1 MEKKYQVFV
10 SSTYLD
16 LIEERR
22 KVMEVLLNRN
32 CIPVGMEFFPSANE
46 ELLPMIKRFI
56 DECDYYILIVAN
68 RYGEI
73 DKQEGK
79 SYTQIEYEYAR
90 KKGIPIAIF
99 ICNDKN
105 KDSRG
110 ESKEKQSKL
119 DTFKKQLKN
128 YSYKEWS
135 TPDNLAAN
143 VCLSLGYLIK
153 NHPRSGWVNTN
164 AISSDEANREILTLR
179 KENSQLKKQL
189 AFLSSSVPQG
199 TENFQQGED
208 KFSIRY
214 KAFNPIE
221 EEYYD
226 AIPIY
231 HEERTWNEIFACVS
245 TILLNPA
252 DKDTIKEKLENG
264 LLSEYNEIIEED
276 FQTIIIQLMALKL
289 INVVPVTN
297 IIQPTYWMLTAYGR
311 AEMVRL
317 KAIKRITK
325 GEIQ

>member
-16 LIEERR
+16 LQEERR
-22 KVMEVLLNRN
+22 KVMEVLLNRD

-46 ELLPMIKRFI
+46 ELLPMIERFI

-73 DKQEGK
+73 DKQKEI
-79 SYTQIEYEYAR
+79 SYTQIEYECAR

-105 KDSRG
+105 KDSRE
-110 ESKEKQSKL
+110 ESEEKRSKL
-119 DTFKKQLKN
+119 EAFKKQLKN
-128 YSYKEWS
+128 YSYREWS

-143 VCLSLGYLIK
+143 VCLSLGHLIK
-153 NHPRSGWVNTN
+153 NYPRPGWVKANT
-164 AISSDEANREILTLR
+164 ISSDEANREILTLR

-199 TENFQQGED
+199 TEIFQQGED

-214 KAFNPIE
+214 KAFNPME

-226 AIPIY
+226 AIY
-231 HEERTWNEIFACVS
+231 REEKTWNEIFACVS
-245 TILLNPA
+245 TLLLNPV
-252 DKDTIKEKLENG
+252 DRDTIKEKLEKD

-317 KAIKRITK
+317 KAIKK
-325 GEIQ
+325 AFSSKSNV

>member
-16 LIEERR
+16 LKEERR
-22 KVMEVLLNRN
+22 KVMEVLLNRD

-46 ELLPMIKRFI
+46 ELVPMIERFI

-73 DKQEGK
+73 DKQKGI
-79 SYTQIEYEYAR
+79 SYTQIEYECAR

-105 KDSRG
+105 KDSRE
-110 ESKEKQSKL
+110 ESEEKQSKL
-119 DTFKKQLKN
+119 EAFKKQLKS

-143 VCLSLGYLIK
+143 VCLSLGHLIK
-153 NHPRSGWVNTN
+153 NHPRPGWVKVNT
-164 AISSDEANREILTLR
+164 ISSDEANREILTLR
-179 KENSQLKKQL
+179 KENNKLKKQL
-189 AFLSSSVPQG
+189 DFLSSSVPQG

-214 KAFNPIE
+214 KAFNPME
-221 EEYYD
+221 EEYDD
-226 AIPIY
+226 AIC
-231 HEERTWNEIFACVS
+231 HEEKTWNEIFACVS
-245 TILLNPA
+245 TLLLNLA
-252 DKDTIKEKLENG
+252 DRDTIKEKLEKD
-264 LLSEYNEIIEED
+264 LLSEYDEIIEED

-289 INVVPVTN
+289 INVVPVAN
-297 IIQPTYWMLTAYGR
+297 IIQPTYWMLTSYGR

-317 KAIKRITK
+317 KAIKK
-325 GEIQ
+325 NN